1 MYRVELIPK
10 TSTLNDI
17 IEPWVCSGR
26 VDNRADGVFVFED
39 CDKCLIQEGAILI
52 AKGNKNYAYNLI
64 SLRVNL
70 TKQLSDSLFAGNGTR
85 ANLLMPD
92 AGP

>member
-10 TSTLNDI
+10 TSTLDDI

-39 CDKCLIQEGAILI
+39 CNSCNVDDGIISI
-52 AKGNKNYAYNLI
+52 AKEGKWYIYNLADFY
-64 SLRVNL
+64 RVKIIDA
-70 TKQLSDSLFAGNGTR
+70 TQPELF
-85 ANLLMPD
+85 
-92 AGP
+92 

>member
-39 CDKCLIQEGAILI
+39 CTQALVDGGAIFI
-52 AKGNKNYAYNLI
+52 AKAGKQYVYNLADFY
-64 SLRVNL
+64 RVKVID
-70 TKQLSDSLFAGNGTR
+70 TTQPGLF
-85 ANLLMPD
+85 
-92 AGP
+92 